1 MKAREKFRIDVTWTA
16 SVKKQRL
23 TNQSATFFIAHIIHY
38 GNGLCPKTSGQNISY
53 KHTTTPP
60 FLLNAS
66 TRRLFLPFIIEDVI
80 GEETLTPFC
89 IYHRSKIPCLSLWR
103 LLMG

>member
-1 MKAREKFRIDVTWTA
+1 MKAREKFPIDVTWTA

-23 TNQSATFFIAHIIHY
+23 TNQSATFSHSTYYSLWQRTLPQNKRSEHFIQTHY
-38 GNGLCPKTSGQNISY
+38 NT
-53 KHTTTPP
+53 P
-60 FLLNAS
+60 FLLKAS

-103 LLMG
+103 L